1 MPEIIKSQFIMRLLI
16 IVIMLLGAASLFA
29 QSETSIDERLEKLEQ
44 QVADYRHRFDK
55 LEKMIDDV
63 LWIKRLEDMAIIDKV
78 FIYGPPP
85 ANVEDTEAVGAN
97 NPVRFWSYV
106 FIPKTIDVNKKY
118 PLIVFPHGGVHS
130 DFNTYY
136 THIVRELMAQEYI
149 VVAPEYR
156 GSTGY
161 GKKFFELID
170 YGGKEIGDAD
180 ASREYMI
187 DNYSFV
193 DNDRVGAF
201 GWSHGGLIAM
211 MCLYEYPEDYK
222 VGFAGVPVSDLL
234 MRIEYHG
241 ESYQEYFSSDYHI
254 GETIHENPE
263 EYKRRSPAF
272 NASKLKTPVL
282 IHTNTN
288 DDDVYA
294 IEVMRLID
302 ELKIADKSFEYNVYE
317 DLPGGH
323 GFDRIDTKLARE
335 IRFKT
340 YKFIEEYLDPP
351 VKFKTVN
358 DLERA
363 AYPGLRLD

>member
-1 MPEIIKSQFIMRLLI
+1 MKYLLSLSIVLLFFVFQMHAQIDSILEQRIMII
-16 IVIMLLGAASLFA
+16 
-29 QSETSIDERLEKLEQ
+29 EEKLS
-44 QVADYRHRFDK
+44 DYRHRFDK

-63 LWIKRLEDMAIIDKV
+63 LWYKRLEDMAIVDKV

-85 ANVEDTEAVGAN
+85 TNVKDSDAVGAN

-149 VVAPEYR
+149 VVAPEFR

-170 YGGKEIGDAD
+170 YGGREIGDAD
-180 ASREYMI
+180 ASRKYMI
-187 DNYSFV
+187 ENYSFV
-193 DNDRVGAF
+193 DKNRVGIF

-234 MRIEYHG
+234 MRIDYHG
-241 ESYQEYFSSDYHI
+241 DSYQEYFSADYHI
-254 GETIHENPE
+254 GQTIHENPE

-272 NASKLKTPVL
+272 NAHKLKTPVL

-294 IEVMRLID
+294 IEVMELINA
-302 ELKIADKSFEYNVYE
+302 LKAENKQFEYDIYE
-317 DLPGGH
+317 DMPGGH
-323 GFDRIDTKLARE
+323 GFDRIDTRLARE

-340 YKFIEEYLDPP
+340 YKFIEEYLKPSTKFDS
-351 VKFKTVN
+351 VK
-358 DLERA
+358 DLEKA
-363 AYPGLRLD
+363 AYPGLK

>member
-1 MPEIIKSQFIMRLLI
+1 MKSFLSILFVFCAGIIIAQTEIST
-16 IVIMLLGAASLFA
+16 
-29 QSETSIDERLEKLEQ
+29 EERLKNLEE

-63 LWIKRLEDMAIIDKV
+63 LWFKRLEDMAIVDKV

-85 ANVEDTEAVGAN
+85 AVVKDPDAVGAN

-161 GKKFFELID
+161 GKRFYELID
-170 YGGKEIGDAD
+170 YGGREIGDTD
-180 ASREYMI
+180 ASRKYMI
-187 DNYSFV
+187 ENYSFV
-193 DNDRVGAF
+193 DKDRVGVF

-211 MCLYEYPEDYK
+211 MCLYEYSDDYK

-234 MRIEYHG
+234 MRIDYLG
-241 ESYQEYFSSDYHI
+241 ESYQEYFSADYHI
-254 GETIHENPE
+254 GQTIHENPD

-272 NASKLKTPVL
+272 NAHKLKNPVL

-302 ELKIADKSFEYNVYE
+302 ELKAAGKDFEYDIYE

-340 YKFIEEYLDPP
+340 YKFIEEYLNPS
-351 VKFKTVN
+351 VKFESVQ

-363 AYPGLRLD
+363 AYPGLK